1 MQWLVKSYDELSV
14 VEFHKILKAR
24 IDVFVVEQQ
33 CPYPELDNTDD
44 RALHIW
50 LEDNAVIVAY
60 CRIFPSGVKYPEA
73 SIGRVLTTKK
83 YRNKGWSRKLLLKA
97 LDEIKMKFNTEE
109 VRISAQD
116 YLIGFYQSLGF
127 QDTQEKYLEDGIPH
141 TEMIK

>member
-1 MQWLVKSYDELSV
+1 MQWRVKSYDELSV
-14 VEFHKILKAR
+14 VEFHKILKSR

-50 LEDNAVIVAY
+50 LEDNAEIVAY

-127 QDTQEKYLEDGIPH
+127 QDTQKKYLEDGIPH